1 MPQAKRSSSTS
12 RSRTSF
18 KPPAALKR
26 LSTSLDTAHQ
36 ALTELRKGSTR
47 EVGKGS
53 SDLYAD
59 LRTFVS
65 NARRDSNK
73 LAKALQK
80 EFDAAQKQLAKATPS
95 ARGGSRA
102 STRKSSSRAT
112 TSRTSSAR
120 SAASRASS
128 GASSAKRS
136 TSKRSA
142 SASGST
148 RRATTK
154 RSASSS

>member
-1 MPQAKRSSSTS
+1 MPQAKRSSSTA
-12 RSRTSF
+12 RSRTTF

-36 ALTELRKGSTR
+36 ALTELRKGSAR

-59 LRTFVS
+59 LRTFVG

-80 EFDAAQKQLAKATPS
+80 EFEAAQKQLAKATPS
-95 ARGGSRA
+95 ARAGSRT
-102 STRKSSSRAT
+102 STRKPSSSA
-112 TSRTSSAR
+112 TSRTSTAR
-120 SAASRASS
+120 STSSRASS
-128 GASSAKRS
+128 GAASGKRS

-142 SASGST
+142 SAGGAT
-148 RRATTK
+148 RRSTTK
-154 RSASSS
+154 RSASKS

>member
-1 MPQAKRSSSTS
+1 MPQAKRSSSTA
-12 RSRTSF
+12 RARTTF

-36 ALTELRKGSTR
+36 ALTELRKGSAR

-59 LRTFVS
+59 LRTFVG

-80 EFDAAQKQLAKATPS
+80 EFEAAQKQLAKATPS
-95 ARGGSRA
+95 RAGSRT
-102 STRKSSSRAT
+102 STRKPSSGA
-112 TSRTSSAR
+112 SRTSTAR
-120 SAASRASS
+120 SASS
-128 GASSAKRS
+128 GAASGKRS
-136 TSKRSA
+136 ATKRSA
-142 SASGST
+142 SASGAT
-148 RRATTK
+148 RRGTTR
-154 RSASSS
+154 RSASKS